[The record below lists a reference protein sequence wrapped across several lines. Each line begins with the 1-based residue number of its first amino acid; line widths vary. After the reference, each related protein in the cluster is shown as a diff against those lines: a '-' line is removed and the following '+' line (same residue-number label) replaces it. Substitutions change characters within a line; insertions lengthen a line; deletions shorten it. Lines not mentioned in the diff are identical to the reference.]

1 MFLHIGAD
9 YVVPMNEVILI
20 IDAALV
26 NTSPATRNFI
36 ERIKSEKTI
45 VDLTDQSP
53 KSYVISQKE
62 IILSPISSS
71 TLQRRGEVM
80 KEIAKHSVY

>member
-36 ERIKSEKTI
+36 ERIKSEKKI
-45 VDLTDQSP
+45 IDLTDQSP

-71 TLQRRGEVM
+71 TLQRRGAVM
-80 KEIAKHSVY
+80 KEIAKHNVY